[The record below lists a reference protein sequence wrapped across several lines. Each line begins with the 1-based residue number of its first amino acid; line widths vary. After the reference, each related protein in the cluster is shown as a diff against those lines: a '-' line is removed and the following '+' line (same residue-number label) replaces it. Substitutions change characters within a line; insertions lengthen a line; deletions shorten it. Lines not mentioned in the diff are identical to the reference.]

1 VSAIEL
7 IGVSKNWAD
16 TIAVDN
22 VSLVVEEGSFVVL
35 LGPSGC
41 GKSTTLRMIAG
52 LDTASAGTIK
62 IAGKDVTALPPAL
75 RKISMVFQS
84 YALFPHLNVAENI
97 IFGLKVR
104 KIPADERLRRLEKV
118 ADIVG
123 LTGLM
128 DRRPSQLSGGQRQRV
143 ALARAIIAEN
153 GICLMDE
160 PLSNL
165 DAKLRHDMRVEIRA
179 LQQRLAMTVIY
190 VTHDQAEAMSM
201 ADKVILLRDGRI
213 EQEGTPEVLYGRP
226 ASLFTAGFIGTPPM
240 NLLDLADGP
249 NGAVIAGDSRGHV
262 VLKGPGAGRVLGVR
276 PEDISV
282 CDTILH
288 SDASGLVVE
297 LTAADYLG
305 ADTILSAPLGNQRV
319 QIRVPGRFKLGGRN
333 TVQLTWPK
341 NAVHVFD
348 KTSGAKIE
356 GVIMTAGKVGNA
368 A

>member
-1 VSAIEL
+1 MSAIEL
-7 IGVSKNWAD
+7 KNITKKWGD
-16 TIAVDN
+16 VTAVDT
-22 VSLVVEEGSFVVL
+22 VSLSVDEGSFVVL

-52 LDTASAGTIK
+52 LDTATSGSIS
-62 IAGKDVTALPPAL
+62 IAGKDVTSLPPAA
-75 RKISMVFQS
+75 RNISMVFQS

-104 KIPADERLRRLEKV
+104 KIPAGERRKRLEKV
-118 ADIVG
+118 VDIVG
-123 LTGLM
+123 LEGLLA
-128 DRRPSQLSGGQRQRV
+128 RKPSQLSGGQRQRV

-179 LQQRLAMTVIY
+179 LQQRLGMTVIY

-213 EQEGTPEVLYGRP
+213 EQVGTPESLYSKP
-226 ASLFTAGFIGTPPM
+226 ATLFTASFIGTPPM
-240 NLLDLADGP
+240 NLLELTNGP
-249 NGAVIAGDSRGHV
+249 DGAVVSGSDNHV
-262 VLKGPGAGRVLGVR
+262 VFNGSGEGRVLGVR
-276 PEDISV
+276 PEDIVLSD
-282 CDTILH
+282 DT
-288 SDASGLVVE
+288 GLPVE

-305 ADTILSAPLGNQRV
+305 ADTILNAPVGSQRL
-319 QIRVPGRFKLGGRN
+319 QIRVPGRYRLGEKNR
-333 TVQLTWPK
+333 VHLTWPQA
-341 NAVHVFD
+341 AVHIFE
-348 KTSGAKIE
+348 KASGKRI
-356 GVIMTAGKVGNA
+356 GNSNITTGKVGNA